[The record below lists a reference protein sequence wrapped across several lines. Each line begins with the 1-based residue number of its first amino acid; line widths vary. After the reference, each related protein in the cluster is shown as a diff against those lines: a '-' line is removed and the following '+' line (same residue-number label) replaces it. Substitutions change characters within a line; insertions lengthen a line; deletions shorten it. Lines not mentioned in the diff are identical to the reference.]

1 MHLFVLNKIRTFVP
15 VMSRLQEKEGSLSQL
30 NAYAMHYGLYLG
42 AFWVFRY
49 LFLIVAGLGI
59 SDRFKFLFFLMN
71 IVTVLIMYIFY
82 NKYKA
87 SDPEKPKSGI
97 LCVIFMIMLCFYAS
111 FLEGALMYAHFEFI
125 NPAYFAELSSIT
137 INASESLSK
146 AIMTEKDFAQSREI
160 MATINSSKITYVIIE
175 FFRNIFL
182 GLFLGVMLNFIVKI
196 KKS

>member
-1 MHLFVLNKIRTFVP
+1 MHLFVLNKIRTFVTP
-15 VMSRLQEKEGSLSQL
+15 MNRSQEKEGSLTQL

-49 LFLIVAGLGI
+49 LFLIVAGLGV

-71 IVTVLIMYIFY
+71 IGTVLIMYISY

-87 SDPEKPKSGI
+87 SDSEKPKSSI
-97 LCVIFMIMLCFYAS
+97 LCVLFMIMLCFYAS
-111 FLEGALMYAHFEFI
+111 FLEGLMMYVHFEFI

-137 INASESLSK
+137 INASENISK
-146 AIMTEKDFAQSREI
+146 TIMTENDFAQSKEI
-160 MATINSSKITYVIIE
+160 MDAINSSKITYIIIE

-182 GLFLGVMLNFIVKI
+182 GLFLGIMLNFIVKI
-196 KKS
+196 KKN

>member
-1 MHLFVLNKIRTFVP
+1 
-15 VMSRLQEKEGSLSQL
+15 MSRLQEKEGSLSQL

-49 LFLIVAGLGI
+49 LFLIVAGLGV

-71 IVTVLIMYIFY
+71 IVTVLIMYISY
-82 NKYKA
+82 GKYKT

-97 LCVIFMIMLCFYAS
+97 QCVIFMILLCFYAS
-111 FLEGALMYAHFEFI
+111 FLEGAMMYAHFEFI

-146 AIMTEKDFAQSREI
+146 TIMTEKDFAQSREI